1 MTTALSLEKASC
13 FLGGRLV
20 LQGLSFAL
28 GQGDVVAVLG
38 ASGAGKSN
46 LLSLL
51 DGRLPVVD
59 GAVEVGGICL
69 SSSVARKARR
79 KTGFIFQDFAL
90 VDRLSVFRNVMAGRL
105 GHLPLWSSCF
115 GRDRPGDRRR
125 VMELLDETGL
135 APFAD
140 RRVDALSGGQRQRVA
155 VARCLAQ
162 EPDVILAD
170 EPVSNLDP
178 ESSVQMLELL
188 TAQARTRGATVV
200 FSTHQPDLA
209 LRFADRLIGLVDGQ
223 IRLDSPT
230 ARVRD
235 ADIATLYGASFS
247 PYQQPPQRQQPCLRV
262 C

>member
-1 MTTALSLEKASC
+1 MVALSLDKASC

-20 LQGLSFAL
+20 LQGVSFSI

-38 ASGAGKSN
+38 PSGAGKSSV
-46 LLSLL
+46 LSLL

-59 GAVEVGGICL
+59 GAVEVGGLCL
-69 SSSVARKARR
+69 SSPAARRVRR

-90 VDRLSVFRNVMAGRL
+90 VDRLSVFRNVMTGRL
-105 GHLPLWSSCF
+105 GQLPLWSSCF
-115 GRDRPGDRRR
+115 GRDRPADRRR
-125 VMELLDETGL
+125 VLELLDETGL
-135 APFAD
+135 TPVAE
-140 RRVDALSGGQRQRVA
+140 RRVDELSGGQRQRVA

-178 ESSVQMLELL
+178 ELSVQMLELL

-223 IRLDSPT
+223 IRLDSPVS
-230 ARVRD
+230 RVRD
-235 ADIATLYGASFS
+235 ADIAALYGASLSFS
-247 PYQQPPQRQQPCLRV
+247 QQPPQRQQPCLRV

>member
-1 MTTALSLEKASC
+1 MAALSLEKASC

-20 LQGLSFAL
+20 LQGVSFSI

-38 ASGAGKSN
+38 ASGAGKSS

-59 GAVEVGGICL
+59 GTGEVGGLCL
-69 SSSVARKARR
+69 SSPAARKVRR

-90 VDRLSVFRNVMAGRL
+90 VDRLSVFRNVMTGRL

-115 GRDRPGDRRR
+115 GRDRPADRRR
-125 VMELLDETGL
+125 VMEILNETGL

-155 VARCLAQ
+155 LARCLAQ

-178 ESSVQMLELL
+178 ELSVQMLQIL
-188 TAQARTRGATVV
+188 TAQARQSGATVV

-209 LRFADRLIGLVDGQ
+209 LRFANRLIGLVDGQ
-223 IRLDSPT
+223 LRLDSPA

-235 ADIATLYGASFS
+235 ADIAALYGASRS